1 MDRYHT
7 SPNRLPTS
15 HRKPLGDA
23 TSKANTLP
31 PTPTSKAGQLPI
43 KIDRIIPRN
52 ETLNGTG
59 GLAVRHTPGSP
70 KNKCLAKVSTDD
82 KTDSKRNSAI
92 SQTSTNAS
100 GSARKRKT
108 HIGPWQLGQTVGK
121 GGTARVR
128 EVRHSRTGQTAVAKI
143 VSKAIAEKAR
153 ALSLAN
159 LVKCAERGDPSLRFN
174 HAIPLGL
181 EREIVIMKLLKH
193 NNIVQLY
200 DVWENRN
207 EL

>member
-1 MDRYHT
+1 
-7 SPNRLPTS
+7 
-15 HRKPLGDA
+15 
-23 TSKANTLP
+23 
-31 PTPTSKAGQLPI
+31 
-43 KIDRIIPRN
+43 
-52 ETLNGTG
+52 
-59 GLAVRHTPGSP
+59 
-70 KNKCLAKVSTDD
+70 
-82 KTDSKRNSAI
+82 
-92 SQTSTNAS
+92 
-100 GSARKRKT
+100 
-108 HIGPWQLGQTVGK
+108 
-121 GGTARVR
+121 VR
-128 EVRHSRTGQTAVAKI
+128 EVRHSRTGQKAVAKI

-159 LVKCAERGDPSLRFN
+159 LVKCAERGDSSLWFH

>member
-1 MDRYHT
+1 MNPSSR
-7 SPNRLPTS
+7 PPVR
-15 HRKPLGDA
+15 RKPLGDA
-23 TSKANTLP
+23 TSKANSLP
-31 PTPTSKAGQLPI
+31 PTPTSKARQAPPKL
-43 KIDRIIPRN
+43 DRIIPRN
-52 ETLNGTG
+52 ESMVVNGG
-59 GLAVRHTPGSP
+59 IAIRHTLGSP
-70 KNKCLAKVSTDD
+70 QNIRLSKVSNEDQGEP
-82 KTDSKRNSAI
+82 KRNSAI

-128 EVRHSRTGQTAVAKI
+128 EVRHSRTGRTAVAKI
-143 VSKAIAEKAR
+143 VSKSIAEKAR

-159 LVKCAERGDPSLRFN
+159 LVKCAERGDPSLKFK

-193 NNIVQLY
+193 ENIVQLY

>member
-1 MDRYHT
+1 MDRYYT
-7 SPNRLPTS
+7 SHNPRSIT

-31 PTPTSKAGQLPI
+31 LTSVSKLTQSPPKL
-43 KIDRIIPRN
+43 DRIIPRN
-52 ETLNGTG
+52 ESLIGNG
-59 GLAVRHTPGSP
+59 GLVVRHTLGSP
-70 KNKCLAKVSTDD
+70 ENKRLSKVSTDD
-82 KTDSKRNSAI
+82 QADSKRNSAI
-92 SQTSTNAS
+92 SQASTNAS
-100 GSARKRKT
+100 SSARRRKT

-143 VSKAIAEKAR
+143 ISKAIAEKAR

-159 LVKCAERGDPSLRFN
+159 LVKCAERGDPSLKFN
-174 HAIPLGL
+174 NAIPLGL